1 MKNIND
7 LKVLITNDEIT
18 QKIKLEAEKIN
29 NYYEKNHKNETL
41 VLICILKGAVMF
53 FSELVK
59 YLKMPLQMEFIS
71 LSSYGNSQKS
81 TGEVKS
87 INLTL
92 PDLENKI
99 VLIVE
104 DIIDTGLTL
113 DFLTKYIKTNCKVRD
128 VKLASLFNK
137 KCARKYAINP
147 DFYCFD
153 IDDKFIIGFGLDYCG
168 LYRNLNYIG
177 YFE

>member
-1 MKNIND
+1 MDKDIKD
-7 LKVLITNDEIT
+7 LKTLINNKQIIEKIKEQA
-18 QKIKLEAEKIN
+18 QKINSSYN
-29 NYYEKNHKNETL
+29 NNETL
-41 VLICILKGAVMF
+41 ILICILKGAVMF

-59 YLKMPLQMEFIS
+59 HLKMPVQMEFIS
-71 LSSYGNSQKS
+71 LSSYGDATTSSGEIKS
-81 TGEVKS
+81 F
-87 INLTL
+87 NLTL
-92 PDLENKI
+92 PNLADKN

-113 DFLTKYIKTNCKVRD
+113 DFLTKYIKKNCAVKD
-128 VKLASLFNK
+128 VKIASLFDK
-137 KCARKYAINP
+137 KCARKYDIKP

-168 LYRNLNYIG
+168 LYRNLDYIG